1 MTKKLVTKAALAAA
15 VLGAVTLARP
25 APADAHFSL
34 SIGLPGFAVYAPA
47 PCPPHVVYEAPATY
61 YYPGYYYEPAPRF
74 VVVHGHHFGHRFEGR
89 RHHHHHHHDD

>member
-34 SIGLPGFAVYAPA
+34 AIGLPGFAFFTPA
-47 PCPPHVVYEAPATY
+47 PPPPPVVYETPAPY
-61 YYPGYYYEPAPRF
+61 YYPAYYYTAPPRF
-74 VVVHGHHFGHRFEGR
+74 VYAHHDRFGRRFEGWR
-89 RHHHHHHHDD
+89 HHHHHHDDD